1 MIPASGSPKNWTKQ
15 GMGTTSISQF
25 QALFQEKTSTIEEA
39 YEFMLAYAA
48 QGKSREDQSVSPSI
62 RTFLGNTLQAI
73 EDLQGHFAL
82 VQQESE
88 LQQEVLEAC
97 AIFLEDARKTR
108 ALLRLAISTDNITS
122 QMVDNL
128 NASIHIRAMLT
139 DIFVIDEFLDI
150 QAQA

>member
-1 MIPASGSPKNWTKQ
+1 
-15 GMGTTSISQF
+15 
-25 QALFQEKTSTIEEA
+25 
-39 YEFMLAYAA
+39 MLAYAA

-62 RTFLGNTLQAI
+62 RTFLENTLQAI